1 MRALI
6 ILLALAAALL
16 IGWQQFQKWV
26 AANPEKVPWTEL
38 ALSHPIGPYT
48 AQKLG
53 VLRQDPQKCL
63 ATLRTGNIPHTPL
76 PPLAAGP
83 CGYTNAVTLT
93 LDGATALKFQPANP
107 GLSCPVAAALAL
119 WDRDIVQPA
128 ALKHF
133 GSAVAAIDHL
143 GSYSCRTI
151 AGSAR
156 QSEHAAANAIDIA
169 GFRLENGTKITIAAD
184 WNNKKN
190 QKFLREVR
198 DGACQLFGTTLS
210 PDYNQAH
217 ADHLHLDQAAR
228 SSSFCR

>member
-6 ILLALAAALL
+6 PLLVLTAALI

-26 AANPEKVPWTEL
+26 AANPEKVPWTEI
-38 ALSHPIGPYT
+38 ALTQRIGPFT

-53 VLRQDPQKCL
+53 ALGNDTQKCL
-63 ATLRTGNIPHTPL
+63 AVLSAGNITHTPL
-76 PPLAAGP
+76 PPLEAGE

-93 LDGATALKFQPANP
+93 QGGAIALKFQPASP

-119 WDRDIVQPA
+119 WEREIVQPV

-133 GSAVAAIDHL
+133 GSAVAAIDHY
-143 GSYSCRTI
+143 GTYSCRTI

-169 GFRLENGTKITIAAD
+169 GFRLENGKRITIAAD
-184 WNNKKN
+184 WNHAKS
-190 QKFLREVR
+190 QEFLREVR
-198 DGACQLFGTTLS
+198 DGACQLFSTTLL
-210 PDYNQAH
+210 PDYNKAH

-228 SSSFCR
+228 GGSFCR

>member
-6 ILLALAAALL
+6 TLLVLTAALI

-26 AANPEKVPWTEL
+26 AANPEKVPWTAL
-38 ALSHPIGPYT
+38 ALSQRIGPFT

-53 VLRQDPQKCL
+53 ALGNDTQKCL
-63 ATLRTGNIPHTPL
+63 ALLSAGKITHTPL
-76 PPLAAGP
+76 PPLEAGR

-93 LDGATALKFQPANP
+93 HGGAIALKFQPASP

-119 WDRDIVQPA
+119 WDREIVQPA
-128 ALKHF
+128 AQKHF
-133 GSAVAAIDHL
+133 GSAVAAIDHY
-143 GSYSCRTI
+143 GTYSCRTI

-156 QSEHAAANAIDIA
+156 QSEHASANAIDIA
-169 GFRLENGTKITIAAD
+169 GFRLENGTRITIAAH
-184 WNNKKN
+184 WNDP
-190 QKFLREVR
+190 QKAGFLHQVR

-210 PDYNQAH
+210 PDYNKAH

-228 SSSFCR
+228 GGSFCR